1 MTLGLK
7 DILGKYISHRR
18 DVTMRRCQF
27 DLRKALARLHLLEG
41 YLIALDNIDE
51 VIRII
56 RSSKD
61 GNEASPR
68 LMDAFGLS
76 EIQSQAIL
84 DMRLQRLTGLERDK
98 IVAEQQELQ
107 ALTEELRAILGSETR
122 LMEVIK
128 EELMDVR
135 NRFADE
141 RRTQI
146 QDAVEDISIL
156 DLIEDEEQ
164 VITMSVRGYI
174 KRMSNDEF
182 QEQRR
187 GGKGKR
193 GVKAKKEDAAKD
205 IFMAKYQEAICLYS
219 QRKGIMYKLPVYKI
233 PETSRNASGTPII
246 NLLPI
251 DKDDKIATVL
261 RVSSF
266 DDESLDLVFCSTKGL
281 VKRTALT
288 EYKNVRRKRT

>member
-1 MTLGLK
+1 MEN
-7 DILGKYISHRR
+7 
-18 DVTMRRCQF
+18 Q
-27 DLRKALARLHLLEG
+27 A
-41 YLIALDNIDE
+41 
-51 VIRII
+51 
-56 RSSKD
+56 
-61 GNEASPR
+61 
-68 LMDAFGLS
+68 
-76 EIQSQAIL
+76 QAIL

-107 ALTEELRAILGSETR
+107 ALTEELRAILASETR

-135 NRFADE
+135 NRFADD

-164 VITMSVRGYI
+164 VITMSIRGYI

-193 GVKAKKEDAAKD
+193 GVKSIKKMLQKTSLWQTPRV
-205 IFMAKYQEAICLYS
+205 ISLSLPQEESCTN
-219 QRKGIMYKLPVYKI
+219 LPVYKI
-233 PETSRNASGTPII
+233 PETSRNASGNT
-246 NLLPI
+246 NHQ
-251 DKDDKIATVL
+251 
-261 RVSSF
+261 SF
-266 DDESLDLVFCSTKGL
+266 TH
-281 VKRTALT
+281 
-288 EYKNVRRKRT
+288 